1 MRSKDLRKT
10 ITNHLKNFNENDK
23 KEDKKNLKNDGYS
36 RLNEDALNY
45 MKEEFQKSLEDDQ

>member
-45 MKEEFQKSLEDDQ
+45 MKEEFQKSLENDQ